1 MCWCCAGIGGKVDR
15 ADVVA
20 VDESGSC
27 EGTKWSDTL
36 TDMDIADNDTL
47 TDKVELSKQSELGR
61 LGHAS
66 LVGFQL

>member
-1 MCWCCAGIGGKVDR
+1 VWLVRGDK
-15 ADVVA
+15 
-20 VDESGSC
+20 GSC

-36 TDMDIADNDTL
+36 TDMDIADSDTL